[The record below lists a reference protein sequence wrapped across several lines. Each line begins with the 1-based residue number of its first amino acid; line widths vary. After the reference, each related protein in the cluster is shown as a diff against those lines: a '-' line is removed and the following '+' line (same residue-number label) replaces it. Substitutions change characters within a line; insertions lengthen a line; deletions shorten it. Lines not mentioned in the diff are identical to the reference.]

1 VREIRMANMS
11 SKAARRTG
19 MVQPN
24 QMPGKGNNFFDTDI
38 RLPEEYMAN
47 VQREPIMFGGLGRM
61 NGFGNDP
68 EFSQTGG
75 ENLTTPGLY
84 GMFGNLSVSDGGLI
98 KAAAAGGA
106 LLALT
111 GNLNPTKM
119 KMRDV
124 VMYLGGGYILMK
136 ALN

>member
-1 VREIRMANMS
+1 MANMS
-11 SKAARRTG
+11 SKAARRRG
-19 MVQPN
+19 MVEPN

-38 RLPEEYMAN
+38 RLSEDYMAN
-47 VQREPIMFGGLGRM
+47 LQREPIMFGGLGRM

-68 EFSQTGG
+68 EFNQGL
-75 ENLTTPGLY
+75 ENLQTPGLY
-84 GMFGNLSVSDGGLI
+84 GMFGNISLSDGGFI
-98 KAAAAGGA
+98 KAVATGGA

-119 KMRDV
+119 KMKDV
-124 VMYLGGGYILMK
+124 AMYLGGGYILLK

>member
-1 VREIRMANMS
+1 MQMS
-11 SKAARRTG
+11 MKEAKRRG
-19 MVQPN
+19 MLQPN
-24 QMPGKGNNFFDTDI
+24 QMPANSNNFYETEI

-47 VQREPIMFGGLGRM
+47 VQREPIMFAGLGRI

-68 EFSQTGG
+68 EFNQGL
-75 ENLTTPGLY
+75 ENLKTPGLY
-84 GMFGNLSVSDGGLI
+84 GTFGNLSVSDGGFI
-98 KAAAAGGA
+98 KAVATGGA

-119 KMRDV
+119 KMKDV
-124 VMYLGGGYILMK
+124 AMYLGGGYILLK

>member
-1 VREIRMANMS
+1 MANMS

-24 QMPGKGNNFFDTDI
+24 QMPGKGNNFFDTDV

-47 VQREPIMFGGLGRM
+47 IQREPIMFGGLGRM

-68 EFSQTGG
+68 EFNQGL
-75 ENLTTPGLY
+75 ENLQTPGLY
-84 GMFGNLSVSDGGLI
+84 GSFGQVSMSDSGFI
-98 KAAAAGGA
+98 KAVATGGA

-119 KMRDV
+119 KLRDV
-124 VMYLGGGYILMK
+124 AMYLGGGFILLK

>member
-1 VREIRMANMS
+1 MS

-38 RLPEEYMAN
+38 RLSEDYMAN
-47 VQREPIMFGGLGRM
+47 IQRSPIMFGGLGRM

-68 EFSQTGG
+68 EFNQGL
-75 ENLTTPGLY
+75 ENLQTPGLY
-84 GMFGNLSVSDGGLI
+84 GSFGNVSMSDSGFI
-98 KAAAAGGA
+98 KAVATGGA

-119 KMRDV
+119 KLRDV
-124 VMYLGGGYILMK
+124 AMYLGGGFILLK